1 MVQRE
6 IIEKI
11 KGCIYLLNSK
21 GYNINKAFL
30 YGSFARNE
38 ANDDSDIDLMLVSD
52 AFDNSDIEEKAI
64 VWVLAAEVDPRIEP
78 YMVGTKRFL
87 TDNYSP
93 LLEIVR
99 TEGIEI
105 EI

>member
-1 MVQRE
+1 MVQKE
-6 IIEKI
+6 IIDKI
-11 KGCIYLLNSK
+11 KSCIFYLTNN
-21 GYNINKAFL
+21 GYVINKAFL

-38 ANDDSDIDLMLVSD
+38 AYEDSDIDLMLVSD
-52 AFDNSDIEEKAI
+52 TFDNSSIEDKAN
-64 VWVLAAEVDPRIEP
+64 VWVLTSDIDSRIEP

-99 TEGIEI
+99 QEGIEI

>member
-11 KGCIYLLNSK
+11 KSCVYLLNSN
-21 GYNINKAFL
+21 GYNIKKAFL

-38 ANDDSDIDLMLVSD
+38 AVEDSDIDIMLVSD
-52 AFDNSDIEEKAI
+52 AFDNSDIEGKAN
-64 VWVLAAEVDPRIEP
+64 VWVLTADIDPRIEP

-87 TDNYSP
+87 TDDYTP

-99 TEGIEI
+99 KEGVEI